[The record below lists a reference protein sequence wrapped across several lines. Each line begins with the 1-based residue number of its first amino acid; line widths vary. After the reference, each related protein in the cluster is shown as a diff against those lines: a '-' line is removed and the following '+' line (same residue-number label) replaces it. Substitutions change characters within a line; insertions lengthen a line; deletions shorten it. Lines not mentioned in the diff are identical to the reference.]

1 MTRARSLVADFAILG
16 NDLQDFPLALA
27 ARVLS
32 ETYVV
37 CLDLTTKWVSSFDVW
52 TEECVMKDNETRLDP
67 SAPSLRPL
75 LFLYRQAS
83 GTTSGAPETGDLFQ
97 LIGGSDDEQA
107 SKKPEKADKPGKQ
120 PDNAEACKMQTG

>member
-1 MTRARSLVADFAILG
+1 M
-16 NDLQDFPLALA
+16 ALA

-37 CLDLTTKWVSSFDVW
+37 WMECLKDFGTKKEQDCLDLTTKWVSSFDVW

-107 SKKPEKADKPGKQ
+107 RKKPEKADKPGKQ